1 MEIESFIGQY
11 VRVEY
16 RTNCI
21 TTRLYG
27 KLATYAGRFVVA
39 HPAGNGDVVFDKN
52 SIQSINQQAGCHARI
67 VLKA

>member
-16 RTNCI
+16 RTQCI
-21 TTRLYG
+21 TTSLYG
-27 KLATYAGRFVVA
+27 KLATYAGRFVVS
-39 HPAGNGDVVFDKN
+39 HPAGNGDIAFDKN
-52 SIQSINQQAGCHARI
+52 SIQSIDQEVGCQARI